1 MPPVEVLV
9 YDAPTVLGVDE
20 NDPEGYIPPDL
31 LLKGIDV
38 RVPIWREQSPDGEQD
53 TLIVELKRNG
63 AVEFTSTTLY
73 TTPISESEF
82 IITIGPEYLLN
93 DGVVEVS
100 YMTRNWLS
108 NPHPSLPRKLT
119 IDHTPIPENLTEVG
133 FPDVNLY
140 GYLNCDTVPPIWEG
154 VEVKIPPLPDFCR
167 VGDICTLEWFGY
179 LSLNGSGSPIAGTY
193 KRIDKRLLSDQEI
206 QNGFSVTI
214 EPYRPH
220 IEPMQDRASAV
231 ANYTLYRG
239 TRKIGASFKEI
250 VKIDRVIPGEELPCG
265 P

>member
-20 NDPEGYIPPDL
+20 NDPDGYIPPDL

-38 RVPIWREQSPDGEQD
+38 RVPIWSKQSPDGKQD
-53 TLIVELKRNG
+53 RLIVVLERNG
-63 AVEFTSTTLY
+63 IAEFTSRTSY

-82 IITIGPEYLLN
+82 IIPIGPEFLIN
-93 DGVVEVS
+93 DGVVDVS
-100 YMTRNWLS
+100 YTTMNWLN

-119 IDHTPIPENLTEVG
+119 IDHTLIPEDLAEVRFPGANLH
-133 FPDVNLY
+133 

-154 VEVKIPPLPDFCR
+154 VEVKVPPLPDFCR

-179 LSLNGSGSPIAGTY
+179 LSLNGSDSPIAETY

-206 QNGFSVTI
+206 KSGFSLTV

-220 IEPMQDRASAV
+220 IEPMQNKASAV

-239 TRKIGASFKEI
+239 TRKIGASIKEL
-250 VKIDRVIPGEELPCG
+250 VRIDRAIPGEELPCG